1 MKRSIQREIR
11 DMHLLGYLVSSWLL
25 GFEENM
31 IFQDKQ
37 VHLRCHETSVSICRS
52 TDYGLTSDIEAG
64 IDDYST
70 ASLFL
75 KFLDQAI
82 ISTIAIFRNGLNSS
96 RVVDVSNRWDVG
108 SFDPSPLKKIRPLHG

>member
-1 MKRSIQREIR
+1 
-11 DMHLLGYLVSSWLL
+11 
-25 GFEENM
+25 M

-37 VHLRCHETSVSICRS
+37 VHLRRHETSVSICRS
-52 TDYGLTSDIEAG
+52 TDYAGTSDIEAG
-64 IDDYST
+64 VDDCST

-108 SFDPSPLKKIRPLHG
+108 SFDPYPLERSGLCMASLSSSVGWVRMDSLTGATSSM